1 MVVAGESFPSKNFH
15 LVGGISPKF
24 DAVKKSS
31 WQISKGFS
39 YFFSYVL
46 FLQKAPYKIPSDFQ
60 IVTLFGEGSEGKI
73 HICRVMR
80 AHARTRVRVK
90 VRVKTVFQ
98 TEGDFV
104 STFSQPD
111 KTTSE
116 SEKIISD
123 LNLFPS
129 QITLLLFTHKI
140 KTTAYGIKYMP

>member
-1 MVVAGESFPSKNFH
+1 
-15 LVGGISPKF
+15 
-24 DAVKKSS
+24 
-31 WQISKGFS
+31 
-39 YFFSYVL
+39 
-46 FLQKAPYKIPSDFQ
+46 
-60 IVTLFGEGSEGKI
+60 
-73 HICRVMR
+73 MR
-80 AHARTRVRVK
+80 AHARTRTRVRVK

-98 TEGDFV
+98 TEGDFI